1 MKQGIFKI
9 FLLGVM
15 AATSAAHAGEEVFTF
30 KNPSFSGLGYSTHV
44 LSIEQLQFTRKQDIK
59 EQADA
64 DAAKAKREAES
75 TNLAKFL
82 NNVESRIY
90 AQLSKQMVDNMFA
103 DNGALSGTAE
113 IEGATIYWLKDV
125 SADTISITITEED
138 GSVTTITVPLQ
149 GFGF

>member
-1 MKQGIFKI
+1 
-9 FLLGVM
+9 
-15 AATSAAHAGEEVFTF
+15 
-30 KNPSFSGLGYSTHV
+30 
-44 LSIEQLQFTRKQDIK
+44 
-59 EQADA
+59 
-64 DAAKAKREAES
+64 
-75 TNLAKFL
+75 
-82 NNVESRIY
+82 
-90 AQLSKQMVDNMFA
+90 MVDNMFA

>member
-1 MKQGIFKI
+1 
-9 FLLGVM
+9 
-15 AATSAAHAGEEVFTF
+15 
-30 KNPSFSGLGYSTHV
+30 
-44 LSIEQLQFTRKQDIK
+44 
-59 EQADA
+59 
-64 DAAKAKREAES
+64 
-75 TNLAKFL
+75 LAKFL